1 LDLVGLDEKYLQ
13 HSPFELSGGQMRRVA
28 IAGVLAMEPE
38 VLVLDEP
45 TAGLDPKGR
54 KEMMEMFSRLHK
66 EHNMTIVL
74 VTHLMDDVANYADHV
89 IVLEK
94 GQIVRAGAPQEV

>member
-1 LDLVGLDEKYLQ
+1 
-13 HSPFELSGGQMRRVA
+13 
-28 IAGVLAMEPE
+28 
-38 VLVLDEP
+38 
-45 TAGLDPKGR
+45 
-54 KEMMEMFSRLHK
+54 MMEMFSRLHK

-94 GQIVRAGAPQEV
+94 GQIVRAGAPQEVFQETHG

>member
-1 LDLVGLDEKYLQ
+1 
-13 HSPFELSGGQMRRVA
+13 
-28 IAGVLAMEPE
+28 
-38 VLVLDEP
+38 
-45 TAGLDPKGR
+45 
-54 KEMMEMFSRLHK
+54 MMEMFSRLHK

-94 GQIVRAGAPQEV
+94 GQIVRAGAPQEVFQETQWLKENN